1 MAYPGMECVLE
12 YAMRMSTR
20 IGILGAILPWLLHGQ
35 STQSGQKP
43 RYYPVHSV
51 VSPVRQVVT
60 ALGDRVQKPGNER
73 VIMTGSLSRSG
84 VSSTA
89 QIILE
94 MPGLLRIDETGG
106 KGKSLVY
113 NLGSLMGASAVD
125 DDDEGLAESFQNDTA
140 ETFLSKFGPG
150 SSVRHLGDRFK
161 VKGETGF
168 GAEVDIYE
176 VVSSVGVKRD
186 KQTVTKRYMFDS
198 SSGLLRRVVY
208 RTLQSGKTV
217 TVQTVLSSYSTVG
230 AYLLPGKISR
240 LVDGAEV
247 FAFTR
252 SGAAVQSAG
261 KDNAFA
267 SPGR

>member
-43 RYYPVHSV
+43 RFYPVHSV

-73 VIMTGSLSRSG
+73 VIMTGTLSRSG

-113 NLGSLMGASAVD
+113 DLGSLMGASAVV
-125 DDDEGLAESFQNDTA
+125 DDDEGLAESLQNDTA
-140 ETFLSKFGPG
+140 ETFLTRPIIM
-150 SSVRHLGDRFK
+150 H
-161 VKGETGF
+161 F
-168 GAEVDIYE
+168 GAGKFTRFRGQFHFTKLALAGLATRR
-176 VVSSVGVKRD
+176 SVGVGEVVGQPVREKDLTHRAER
-186 KQTVTKRYMFDS
+186 KAIQATV
-198 SSGLLRRVVY
+198 RVRSINSRALVHDAA
-208 RTLQSGKTV
+208 RGV
-217 TVQTVLSSYSTVG
+217 AG
-230 AYLLPGKISR
+230 AR
-240 LVDGAEV
+240 A
-247 FAFTR
+247 R
-252 SGAAVQSAG
+252 
-261 KDNAFA
+261 
-267 SPGR
+267 